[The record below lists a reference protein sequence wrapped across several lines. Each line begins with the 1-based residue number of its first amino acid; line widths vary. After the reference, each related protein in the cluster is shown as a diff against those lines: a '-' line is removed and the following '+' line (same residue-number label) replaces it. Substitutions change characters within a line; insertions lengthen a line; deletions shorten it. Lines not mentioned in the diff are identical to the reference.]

1 MEMRLARA
9 DYERRKAAG
18 NTRRAL
24 KRLVDDGQKPGLL
37 GYLDLEPVVWVSVQP
52 REAFARFATS
62 RVLAPVD
69 DKPVWSIACFFVDKR
84 YRRQGIS
91 VALIEGAVTYARD
104 RGARIVEGYPVEPKK
119 KEMPPVF
126 AWTGLAAAYR
136 RARFQGVARRS
147 ATRPIM
153 RRTLRPSRH

>member
-24 KRLVDDGQKPGLL
+24 KRLVDDGQEPGLL
-37 GYLDLEPVVWVSVQP
+37 GYLDLEPVAWVSVQP

-69 DKPVWSIACFFVDKR
+69 DKPVWSINCLLV
-84 YRRQGIS
+84 RRDLRRGGFS
-91 VALIEGAVTYARD
+91 VQAIRAAVEHARR
-104 RGARIVEGYPVEPKK
+104 RGARIVEAYPVIPRKDP
-119 KEMPPVF
+119 MPPVF
-126 AWTGLAAAYR
+126 ACSGLFSAYL
-136 RARFQGVARRS
+136 RAGFREVLRRS
-147 ATRPIM
+147 PTRPIV
-153 RRTLRPSRH
+153 RRTFKASR